1 MGFGVTQSRHT
12 PPNKKMQT
20 TERRSSRRRRPAK
33 SRTLHTRLDEVFY
46 LRLEM
51 RAEQDRLNL
60 SDVVRDALEKFLV
73 AGA

>member
-1 MGFGVTQSRHT
+1 
-12 PPNKKMQT
+12 MQT